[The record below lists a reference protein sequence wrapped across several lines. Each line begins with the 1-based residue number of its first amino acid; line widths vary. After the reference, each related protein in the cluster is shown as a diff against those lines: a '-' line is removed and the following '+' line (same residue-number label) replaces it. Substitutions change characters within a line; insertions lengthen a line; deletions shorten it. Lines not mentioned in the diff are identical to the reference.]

1 MFYTLEK
8 IWLNVKILLYNNM
21 SNIVEVKEEI
31 YLLKRKILVYTIWII
46 TYLYNFVILLFFFYP
61 NLFNMDFNIDNQ
73 IIIICKMFCMLDILS
88 PLYIYI
94 FVNNTKDFLKSI
106 GYRNIF
112 DNLDNNEIKLVRNKT
127 IEKSLKILKINKYFK
142 HYLYFEKIVKK
153 ILIDKEREVK
163 DNDKEEFKKQ
173 NYRYNFFKITNYLT
187 PHGSFMSYSLITSV
201 YSTITLVIELSDF
214 AFIIWSIYFFLLV
227 LNIITIRFSI
237 YSDFF
242 KSQQF
247 IVSIIQLL
255 DLGTDIAFLYKI
267 GGISSNTIE
276 LYGIYTILFYFTSLI
291 ISYFS
296 LLLLY
301 YYSFNER
308 KIRDYKKTKEEII
321 KKLNDINNN
330 DLLSVDEDLM
340 RKKTVLELKK
350 ENIEKKEILK
360 KKQMWANTTLSI
372 FGDIPLSLLTLII
385 DSKNEC
391 SDSITILSIVTSI
404 LTFFLSISG
413 IIDSIQKKKYEY
425 KYSI

>member
-1 MFYTLEK
+1 MFLAYAGVRCSIQKTKLFAAE
-8 IWLNVKILLYNNM
+8 
-21 SNIVEVKEEI
+21 VEVLRQSGYEDWQRYSRWNTSGIGDLYYFYREKMLNL
-31 YLLKRKILVYTIWII
+31 YGKKLKQW
-46 TYLYNFVILLFFFYP
+46 
-61 NLFNMDFNIDNQ
+61 
-73 IIIICKMFCMLDILS
+73 
-88 PLYIYI
+88 
-94 FVNNTKDFLKSI
+94 
-106 GYRNIF
+106 
-112 DNLDNNEIKLVRNKT
+112 
-127 IEKSLKILKINKYFK
+127 
-142 HYLYFEKIVKK
+142 
-153 ILIDKEREVK
+153 
-163 DNDKEEFKKQ
+163 
-173 NYRYNFFKITNYLT
+173 FFKITNYLT

-350 ENIEKKEILK
+350 ENLEKKEILK